1 MTNQQDRRERIAAQ
15 LLAAII
21 ASGRG
26 YTLRVDAEGYT
37 ARVDVEHAVSTADAL
52 IAELDR
58 TSPQQTPSNQPEK
71 PEGWVIC
78 EAGYVPVKDGIIT
91 IGAPFKS
98 RDEAE
103 LALRDSGLDSNY
115 YVRKWPLDPAE
126 DKEVQS

>member
-1 MTNQQDRRERIAAQ
+1 MTNNQQDRRERIAAQ
-15 LLAAII
+15 VMAGLAACGSDCTLASEVKLAVRI
-21 ASGRG
+21 A
-26 YTLRVDAEGYT
+26 D
-37 ARVDVEHAVSTADAL
+37 DL

-58 TSPQQTPSNQPEK
+58 TAPSSNQPEK

-91 IGAPFKS
+91 VVAPFKS

-115 YVRKWPLDPAE
+115 YVRKWPLDPRE